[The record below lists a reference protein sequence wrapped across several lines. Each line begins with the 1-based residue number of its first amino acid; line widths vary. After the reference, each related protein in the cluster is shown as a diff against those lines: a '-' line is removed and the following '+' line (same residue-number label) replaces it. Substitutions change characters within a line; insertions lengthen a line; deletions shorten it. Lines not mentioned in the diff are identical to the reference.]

1 MISPV
6 NVSKSA
12 NLVTCTEEILN
23 EKVHFF
29 VQGMRLHQKVFWK
42 VSLVRI
48 SKENYWKKETLRIQS

>member
-23 EKVHFF
+23 EKVHF